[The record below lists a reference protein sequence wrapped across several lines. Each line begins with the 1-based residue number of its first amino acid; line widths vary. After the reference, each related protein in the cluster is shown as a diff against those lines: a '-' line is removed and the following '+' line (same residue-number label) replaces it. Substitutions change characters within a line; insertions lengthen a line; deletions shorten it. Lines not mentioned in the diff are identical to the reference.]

1 MEVPMLRNLILT
13 LASATAVFALG
24 AGATAIVPAAASS
37 SAVETLLSDMPILPV
52 VTVVAHVPAARRGAA
67 DARSLMA
74 GDAVQRAGVA
84 LAGRVGAGV
93 RRVGLAVPYYAF
105 GRNAVR
111 PTE

>member
-1 MEVPMLRNLILT
+1 MFRNLF
-13 LASATAVFALG
+13 LALACAASVFALG
-24 AGATAIVPAAASS
+24 AGATGIAPAAASA
-37 SAVETLLSDMPILPV
+37 SAVETLLSDTPILPV
-52 VTVVAHVPAARRGAA
+52 VTVVAQVPAALNAA
-67 DARSLMA
+67 DARSLML

-93 RRVGLAVPYYAF
+93 RRAGLAVPYYAF